1 MRQIG
6 SIEVQIPRVALLE
19 ALKKNRD
26 SHKAIVAEAREGY
39 VKAAR
44 QALVKRMAELDAGK
58 IVTLGFNL
66 SVPVDMTKEY
76 STVIGMLEMSQEET
90 ITLSSAEYRC
100 LVEDAWDWQNNFLM
114 SNSHYSVTAS
124 RRITAGS
131 ADDE

>member
-6 SIEVQIPRVALLE
+6 SIEVKIPRVALLE